1 MFFIYIMLIMSL
13 KFTSNVT
20 KIFMNI
26 FIYCIPVQL
35 SAVTP
40 DDEPEPLLQET
51 PLLAETPFRPVGR
64 FGVRPSTSTPAIYP
78 RPLSFMD
85 ELAQKQREMGRT
97 VDRPANF
104 GCRPV
109 EEPRVSLLIFFY
121 YSTAGSDYN
130 FYQVDNFD
138 NFVGRKRLGPPGCPT
153 GTGSGTGG

>member
-1 MFFIYIMLIMSL
+1 MLIMSL
-13 KFTSNVT
+13 KFTSNVA

-51 PLLAETPFRPVGR
+51 PLLKETPFRPVGR

-78 RPLSFMD
+78 RPLSFME
-85 ELAQKQREMGRT
+85 ELAQKQREMGRS

-109 EEPRVSLLIFFY
+109 EEPRVSLLKF
-121 YSTAGSDYN
+121 S
-130 FYQVDNFD
+130 
-138 NFVGRKRLGPPGCPT
+138 LP
-153 GTGSGTGG
+153 

>member
-1 MFFIYIMLIMSL
+1 MSP
-13 KFTSNVT
+13 KFYSTCSCKT
-20 KIFMNI
+20 KSVLSEHFN
-26 FIYCIPVQL
+26 YCIPVQL

-85 ELAQKQREMGRT
+85 ELAQKQREMGRS

-109 EEPRVSLLIFFY
+109 EEPRVSLLNSLIC
-121 YSTAGSDYN
+121 YSTVGSNNNVY
-130 FYQVDNFD
+130 FI
-138 NFVGRKRLGPPGCPT
+138 R
-153 GTGSGTGG
+153 

>member
-1 MFFIYIMLIMSL
+1 MFFIYITLIMSL

-20 KIFMNI
+20 KKFFMNI

-40 DDEPEPLLQET
+40 EDEPEPLLQET

-85 ELAQKQREMGRT
+85 ELAQKQREMGRS

-109 EEPRVSLLIFFY
+109 EKPRVSLLKL
-121 YSTAGSDYN
+121 
-130 FYQVDNFD
+130 
-138 NFVGRKRLGPPGCPT
+138 FVTIVQTDPT
-153 GTGSGTGG
+153 TFLPIR